1 MNYFDKMP
9 SITYNN
15 YLAKNL
21 LARARLS
28 DSLRKQKTAFYPYT
42 MDSEDRIDN
51 VSELYYDNPGYSW
64 LIWLTNNSVDPYYDL
79 PLSQTDF
86 IQHIKTK
93 YGSYALATRK
103 TYYYRNNWYDNT
115 DVSLTAAQFNALSD
129 ASQKYYEPVLDGS
142 LNVSKYVRKRHDDKV
157 STNKIITFDTSSVS
171 GTFTVGEEVQVD
183 GTNYAF
189 VTFANS
195 SQMTCQHVNGTI
207 AGSITGQQSN
217 ATATVG
223 TVTTIKETI
232 ASTENTFWSP
242 VTYLEHE
249 EELNEAKK
257 IIKLLDTKFKNQ
269 AENDL
274 KRVMKI
280 R

>member
-1 MNYFDKMP
+1 
-9 SITYNN
+9 
-15 YLAKNL
+15 
-21 LARARLS
+21 
-28 DSLRKQKTAFYPYT
+28 
-42 MDSEDRIDN
+42 
-51 VSELYYDNPGYSW
+51 
-64 LIWLTNNSVDPYYDL
+64 
-79 PLSQTDF
+79 
-86 IQHIKTK
+86 
-93 YGSYALATRK
+93 
-103 TYYYRNNWYDNT
+103 
-115 DVSLTAAQFNALSD
+115 
-129 ASQKYYEPVLDGS
+129 
-142 LNVSKYVRKRHDDKV
+142 
-157 STNKIITFDTSSVS
+157 
-171 GTFTVGEEVQVD
+171 
-183 GTNYAF
+183 
-189 VTFANS
+189 
-195 SQMTCQHVNGTI
+195 MTCQHVNGTI